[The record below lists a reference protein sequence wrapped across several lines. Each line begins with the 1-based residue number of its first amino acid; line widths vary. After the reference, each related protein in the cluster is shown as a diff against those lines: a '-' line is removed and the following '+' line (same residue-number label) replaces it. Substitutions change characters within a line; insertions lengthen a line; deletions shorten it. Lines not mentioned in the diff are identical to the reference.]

1 MAVLPSGLRDK
12 APFIRVDS
20 SSALLYSECIFINS
34 WTAHRLTKRGANK

>member
-20 SSALLYSECIFINS
+20 SSALLMVNVF
-34 WTAHRLTKRGANK
+34 H